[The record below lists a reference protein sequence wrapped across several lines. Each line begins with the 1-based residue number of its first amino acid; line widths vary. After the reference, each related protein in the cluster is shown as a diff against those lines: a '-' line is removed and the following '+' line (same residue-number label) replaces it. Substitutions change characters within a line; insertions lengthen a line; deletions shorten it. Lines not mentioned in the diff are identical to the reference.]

1 MVKKFFRNRNKGD
14 APPPAPSPATPKVDE
29 DETIVINLSG
39 GAETETPRVV
49 LEEPV
54 EPSVAP
60 APKPAA
66 APTGDQDETQ
76 VFIPGGTKSEPET
89 EPATSAGSSDGPV
102 AGWLVTSSADNRGR
116 SFAITLGRNSI
127 GRGADNAIC
136 VDLGDTTIARSN
148 HAAIAA
154 DPVSRK
160 FYLVPGDSRNLA
172 YFNGAPLL
180 EAQEISDRDK
190 IQLGSTEFMLVQ
202 FLGNY
207 VDWD

>member
-1 MVKKFFRNRNKGD
+1 MVKKFFRNRNKGAD
-14 APPPAPSPATPKVDE
+14 APAPSSEPSPAPAKVDE

-39 GAETETPRVV
+39 GAETEAHLVV
-49 LEEPV
+49 LEEPS
-54 EPSVAP
+54 EPAATP
-60 APKPAA
+60 APQPAA
-66 APTGDQDETQ
+66 APAGDQDETQ
-76 VFIPGGTKSEPET
+76 VYMPGGSTPEPQA
-89 EPATSAGSSDGPV
+89 EPGASGGPV
-102 AGWLVTSSADNRGR
+102 AGWLVTSSPENRGH
-116 SFAITLGRNSI
+116 SFVISLGRNSI

>member
-1 MVKKFFRNRNKGD
+1 MVKKFFRNRNKGAD
-14 APPPAPSPATPKVDE
+14 TPAPTPAPTPTTPKVDE

-39 GAETETPRVV
+39 GGETETPRVV
-49 LEEPV
+49 LEEP
-54 EPSVAP
+54 A
-60 APKPAA
+60 KPTFQPDA
-66 APTGDQDETQ
+66 APTGDQDETE
-76 VFIPGGTKSEPET
+76 VYIPGGAET
-89 EPATSAGSSDGPV
+89 EPEVRGTVSAGTSDGPV
-102 AGWLVTSSADNRGR
+102 AGWLVTSSAENRGQ

-127 GRGADNAIC
+127 GRGAENSIC

-148 HAAIAA
+148 HVAIAA

-160 FYLVPGDSRNLA
+160 FYLVPGESRNLA
-172 YFNGAPLL
+172 YFNGSPLL

-207 VDWD
+207 IDWD